1 MKTHVVSQVPLQTRV
16 LPSAK
21 QTKIASEVHSL
32 PLQIVASRKTPA
44 SRTSSASR
52 KTPGSTSSSYSAP
65 AQSEAAR
72 DQSRA
77 SAHVQSYF
85 SFPSAGINSI
95 NYEYNTQ

>member
-32 PLQIVASRKTPA
+32 PLQIVASR
-44 SRTSSASR
+44 TSSASR
-52 KTPGSTSSSYSAP
+52 KTPASSSSSYSAP